1 MEDKRQL
8 SSNLVEDKRQLSS
21 NLVEDKRQLPSN
33 LVEEKDLQ
41 SAIEIVSKLDY
52 PNEIVYHGMISKPRD
67 LTIIDQHKK
76 TILENLPYSFLTNL
90 SYNFRKKMKK
100 LGLIV
105 IDVEELNACN
115 TITSSYSLS
124 VRIHSR
130 RHDVPLSCYDY
141 WTKNRDEVLKIASI
155 QLIKHIDLYIP
166 NQLPPATAAIEN
178 ECAIAL
184 FKTGIPGCF
193 PSTLVTF
200 MIDELSKRPEFKTF
214 TDNIKTKKVHML
226 DISAGWG
233 DRLLAAC
240 SRGYLYTGCDPNTAM
255 QDCYDNIY
263 NNHGVLWD
271 SDELGNYCDSQIV
284 ICSPFEDWDGNWKEC
299 KESRKGIPSIGKIPP
314 NFMISSP
321 PFFNL
326 EIYSNESTQS
336 SERYPKI
343 HDWIE
348 KFLKPSLKKASDI
361 LAPNSPVVLHL
372 SDVIDFKDSNR
383 SIIFVEKIIDWCVNQ
398 LGWVF
403 IGNYG
408 FTIRDSR
415 KESETRE
422 DRKEKDEVK
431 LNPKG
436 VIKKYDNG
444 LRCNAKGEYFS
455 QPLWVFRK

>member
-8 SSNLVEDKRQLSS
+8 PS

-33 LVEEKDLQ
+33 LVEDSDLQ
-41 SAIEIVSKLDY
+41 LAVEIVSKLNY
-52 PNEIVYHGMISKPRD
+52 PHEIVYHETVSKPRD
-67 LTIIDQHKK
+67 LTIISQHKK
-76 TILENLPYSFLTNL
+76 TIIENLPYSFLTNL

-100 LGLIV
+100 LGLIA
-105 IDVEELNACN
+105 IDIEELNACN
-115 TITSSYSLS
+115 CITSSYSLQ

-141 WTKNRDEVLKIASI
+141 WTVNKNEVLKIAAL
-155 QLIKHIDLYIP
+155 QLIKHIDIYTP

-200 MIDELSKRPEFKTF
+200 MVDELSNRHEFKTF
-214 TDNIKTKKVHML
+214 ADNIKAKNIHML

-233 DRLLAAC
+233 DRMLASC
-240 SRGYLYTGCDPNTAM
+240 SRGYLYTGCDPNTTM
-255 QDCYDNIY
+255 QGCYDNIY
-263 NNHGVLWD
+263 NDHGVLWD
-271 SDELGNYCDSQIV
+271 SDDSGNYCDGQIV

-299 KESRKGIPSIGKIPP
+299 KESRKGISSISKITP
-314 NFMISSP
+314 NFMITSP

-326 EIYSNESTQS
+326 EIYSNETTQS

-343 HDWIE
+343 NDWIE
-348 KFLKPSLKKASDI
+348 KFLKPSLKKASNI
-361 LAPNSPVVLHL
+361 LASNSPVVLHL
-372 SDVIDFKDSNR
+372 SDIIDFKDSSK
-383 SIIFVEKIIDWCVNQ
+383 SIIFVEKIINWCVDQ
-398 LGWVF
+398 LGWIF

-408 FTIRDSR
+408 FTIRDLHKATET
-415 KESETRE
+415 KEM
-422 DRKEKDEVK
+422 RKEKDEVK

-436 VIKKYDNG
+436 VIKKYENG
-444 LRCNAKGEYFS
+444 LRCNVKGEYFS
-455 QPLWVFRK
+455 QPLWVFRT